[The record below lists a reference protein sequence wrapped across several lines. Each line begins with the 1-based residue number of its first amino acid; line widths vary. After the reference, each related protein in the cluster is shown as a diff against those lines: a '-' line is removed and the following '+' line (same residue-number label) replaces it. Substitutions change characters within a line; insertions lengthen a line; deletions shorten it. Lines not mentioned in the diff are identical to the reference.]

1 MVIRVQLLVEGKGEG
16 EGEAKGGGESEGS
29 AMAGESIQIR
39 FLGQVRLCS
48 A

>member
-1 MVIRVQLLVEGKGEG
+1 VVIRVQLLVEGKGEG
-16 EGEAKGGGESEGS
+16 EGEAKGGGEGEGS
-29 AMAGESIQIR
+29 AMAGER